1 MEHTQAQR
9 LQWWIILRKHCKD
22 GDDPGQLKGK
32 GQFNDGA
39 YQPHHALQTAHIH
52 GFPDQGTLPQADA
65 PSRSQGK
72 PHADGGNAQTADL
85 DQHRH
90 HSLPHGGKGIGGIHG
105 QQAGYTD
112 GACGGKQS
120 VHRLYGNARPDG
132 KWHEQQKRT
141 Q

>member
-1 MEHTQAQR
+1 MEHTQTQR

-32 GQFNDGA
+32 VSLMMERTSRTM
-39 YQPHHALQTAHIH
+39 PSR
-52 GFPDQGTLPQADA
+52 LPTFMASRIRYAPAADA

-90 HSLPHGGKGIGGIHG
+90 HNLPHGGKGIGGIHG